1 MEHGRASRTAYSAAQ
16 YRAAHQLADGGRI
29 FTDPLATRIL
39 GAETVVDNAPGRRAM
54 RLFIAARTAFAERA
68 LAEAVAR
75 GTRELVVLGAG
86 LDTFAYR
93 NPYPGL
99 RVVEVDHP
107 DTQAWKRERL
117 AEAGIA
123 IPPTL
128 SYVPV
133 NFETQSLADRLTVAE
148 RTFFLWLGV
157 VPYLTRAGFDET
169 LGFIAGVERAEVV
182 FDYAMPPSSM
192 PPERRAALEARAARV
207 ASIGEPWQTYF
218 LPAEFAAELQ
228 ARDFDDREDLGPA
241 QLAERF
247 FNRPGVPAETPGG
260 HVIRARRLGRRAESE
275 AASTPTDS

>member
-16 YRAAHQLADGGRI
+16 YRAAHQVADGGRI

-157 VPYLTRAGFDET
+157 VPYLTRGGLRRDARLHRRRRTGRGGLRLRDAAVLDAAGAP
-169 LGFIAGVERAEVV
+169 GGARGAGG
-182 FDYAMPPSSM
+182 PGGQH
-192 PPERRAALEARAARV
+192 RRALADL
-207 ASIGEPWQTYF
+207 
-218 LPAEFAAELQ
+218 LPA
-228 ARDFDDREDLGPA
+228 G
-241 QLAERF
+241 
-247 FNRPGVPAETPGG
+247 
-260 HVIRARRLGRRAESE
+260 RARR
-275 AASTPTDS
+275 

>member
-1 MEHGRASRTAYSAAQ
+1 MENGRASRTAYSAAQ
-16 YRAAHQLADGGRI
+16 YRAAHQIADGGRI

-54 RLFIAARTAFAERA
+54 RLFIAARTAFAESA
-68 LAEAVAR
+68 LAAAVAR
-75 GTRELVVLGAG
+75 GTRQAVVLGAG

-93 NPYPGL
+93 NPYPEL

-117 AEAGIA
+117 AAARIA
-123 IPPTL
+123 VPETL
-128 SYVPV
+128 TFLPLD
-133 NFETQSLADRLTVAE
+133 FETQSLADLTVEE

-169 LGFIAGVERAEVV
+169 LGFIAGVDRAEVV

-218 LPAEFAAELQ
+218 RPAELRAILHDFAQ
-228 ARDFDDREDLGPA
+228 IEDLGPA
-241 QLAERF
+241 QLAARYF
-247 FNRPGVPAETPGG
+247 GRTDVPPDTPGG
-260 HVIRARRLGRRAESE
+260 HLVHARK
-275 AASTPTDS
+275 P